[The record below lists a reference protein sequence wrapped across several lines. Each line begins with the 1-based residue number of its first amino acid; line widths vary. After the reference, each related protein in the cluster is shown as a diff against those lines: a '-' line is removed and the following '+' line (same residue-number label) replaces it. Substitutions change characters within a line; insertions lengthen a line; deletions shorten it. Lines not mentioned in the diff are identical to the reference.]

1 MQFLIILLASI
12 ASMLLG
18 MLWYSPS
25 VFGKKWMKLSKIDIK
40 QINKAKKQGMAG
52 NYIAGFISTIITAI
66 VLKIFIMLIGVS
78 TASEGLLVGLLA
90 SIGFIATTSLGMIL
104 WERKPLQLYT
114 LNVSYNIVSF
124 MLMGAIL
131 AAWN

>member
-1 MQFLIILLASI
+1 MGF
-12 ASMLLG
+12 
-18 MLWYSPS
+18 
-25 VFGKKWMKLSKIDIK
+25 
-40 QINKAKKQGMAG
+40 
-52 NYIAGFISTIITAI
+52 IAGCHLRVILGWP
-66 VLKIFIMLIGVS
+66 VVMLIGVS
-78 TASEGLLVGLLA
+78 TASECLLVGLLA